1 MDSIVSVY
9 IFTGA
14 LVGLALVIHA
24 FQVILSSFS
33 RNFQDWGEMEH
44 STVCILRG
52 YHFGHS
58 KIQ

>member
-1 MDSIVSVY
+1 MSVY

-14 LVGLALVIHA
+14 LVGLALVLHA
-24 FQVILSSFS
+24 FQVILSSFP